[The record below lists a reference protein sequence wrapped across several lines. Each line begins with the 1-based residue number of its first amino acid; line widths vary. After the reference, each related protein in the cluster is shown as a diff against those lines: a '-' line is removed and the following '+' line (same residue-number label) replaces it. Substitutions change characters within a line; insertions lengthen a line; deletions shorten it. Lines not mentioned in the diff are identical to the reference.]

1 MKRSLYILI
10 TILMVSI
17 LSGCGNKDELTKYY
31 EEMSVFSSNLSD
43 IKADMDNIDFETP
56 ECIPAFINNLERL
69 DKEFEYLAG
78 IHVPE
83 EFISNA
89 DLASQ
94 AYYYMN
100 ESYNLFKKYFDS
112 ETSDYF
118 TYQLASENYNRAMT
132 RVSYIA
138 SILQGEI
145 PEGASVIINNG
156 PNTDFTPVAA
166 EPEAYDRDDTPDE
179 SGTEYNAD
187 TTPVD
192 QSPGNSIYSNESGTG
207 EAPEGTGGTGEAPEG
222 TGGTGEANNGYG
234 YDNNNTG
241 SNATVEE
248 VEIGF

>member
-100 ESYNLFKKYFDS
+100 ESCTLFKKYFDS

-145 PEGASVIINNG
+145 PEGANVIINNG

-166 EPEAYDRDDTPDE
+166 EPEAYDGDDTTDE
-179 SGTEYNAD
+179 YSSELTNETLSDDYVPSGSA
-187 TTPVD
+187 
-192 QSPGNSIYSNESGTG
+192 YSNEHGTG
-207 EAPEGTGGTGEAPEG
+207 AAPEGSGGTGEAPVESG
-222 TGGTGEANNGYG
+222 NYM
-234 YDNNNTG
+234 NNNNSTN
-241 SNATVEE
+241 STATVEE